1 MGSGMGLTE
10 MLVQRAEIEQAEAD
24 AIELGAETSFSRLT
38 FEEKLDR
45 LAEVAVKVGLGL
57 RDGQEMLMSAPID
70 ALPLVRRI
78 TEHAYRAGA
87 RLVTTFYGDD
97 PSIVARY
104 EHAPDASFDY
114 APVWLQDAIAT
125 AFRSGA
131 ARLAIAGANPAL
143 LAGQDPAKVS
153 RANVA
158 MSKASK
164 PAMELITRHEINWT
178 IVACATPE
186 WAKLV
191 FPGEPVDAA
200 VAKLWEAIFKASR
213 IDGDDP
219 VAQWKEH
226 GARLKARVDVLNE
239 KRYHALRFRSA
250 DGGTDLTVGLA
261 DDHLWAG
268 GGTTAGNG
276 VYCQPNIPTEECF
289 TTPHKDRVD
298 GVCRASKPLSHQ
310 GTLIENISVRF
321 EGGKIVEAHA
331 TAGEDVLNRL
341 ISTDEGA
348 RRLGEVALVP
358 HSSPI
363 AQSGVLFWNT
373 LFDENAASHIA
384 LGQAYSTCLKGGEK
398 MSEEEL
404 ATLGAN
410 SSLIHVDWMI
420 GSGAMDVD
428 GVRADGTSE
437 PLMRAGEWV

>member
-1 MGSGMGLTE
+1 MATATA
-10 MLVQRAEIEQAEAD
+10 VQD
-24 AIELGAETSFSRLT
+24 TTSAFSKLT
-38 FEEKLDR
+38 FDEKLDR
-45 LAEVAVKVGLGL
+45 LAEVAVKIGLGL
-57 RDGQEMLMSAPID
+57 REGQEMLLTAPME

-78 TEHAYRAGA
+78 TEHAYKAGA
-87 RLVTTFYGDD
+87 LLVTTFYGDD
-97 PSIVARY
+97 PSVLARY
-104 EHAPDASFDY
+104 KYAGDTSFDY
-114 APVWLQDAIAT
+114 APEWLQSAIAT
-125 AFRSGA
+125 AFRGGA
-131 ARLAIAGANPAL
+131 ARMAIAGANPAL
-143 LAGQDPAKVS
+143 LAGQDPAKVA

-158 MSKASK
+158 ASKASK

-191 FPGEPVDAA
+191 FPNESPEAA
-200 VAKLWEAIFKASR
+200 TSKLWEAIFKASR

-226 GARLKARVDVLNE
+226 GARLKQRVDLLNA
-239 KRYHALRFRSA
+239 KRFHSLHFKSQ
-250 DGGTDLTVGLA
+250 DGSTDLTVGLA
-261 DDHLWAG
+261 DQHLWAG

-289 TTPHKDRVD
+289 TTPHKDRVN
-298 GVCRASKPLSHQ
+298 GVVRASKPLSHQ
-310 GTLIENISVRF
+310 GSLIENISVRF

-341 ISTDEGA
+341 IATDEGA

-363 AQSGVLFWNT
+363 SESGILFWNT

-384 LGQAYSTCLKGGEK
+384 LGQAYSTCLIGGGK
-398 MSEEEL
+398 MGDEEL
-404 ATLGAN
+404 AKLGAN

-420 GSGAMDVD
+420 GSAAIDVD
-428 GVRADGTSE
+428 GVSADGSRE
-437 PLMRAGEWV
+437 PLMRQGEWV

>member
-1 MGSGMGLTE
+1 MSVMEAVVKTKF
-10 MLVQRAEIEQAEAD
+10 AE
-24 AIELGAETSFSRLT
+24 LT
-38 FEEKLDR
+38 FDEKLDR

-57 RDGQEMLMSAPID
+57 KSGQELIMSAPIE

-78 TEHAYRAGA
+78 TEHAYKAGA
-87 RLVTTFYGDD
+87 LLVTTFYSDD
-97 PSIVARY
+97 PSVLARY
-104 EHAPDASFDY
+104 EYGADASFDY
-114 APVWLQDAIAT
+114 APKWLHDGIAEG
-125 AFRSGA
+125 FRSGA

-143 LAGQDPAKVS
+143 LAKQDPAKVA

-158 MSKASK
+158 ASKAGK

-191 FPGEPVDAA
+191 FPGELEHIA
-200 VAKLWEAIFKASR
+200 VAKLWEAIFVSSR
-213 IDGDDP
+213 IAVDDP
-219 VAQWKEH
+219 VAEWKEH
-226 GARLKARVDVLNE
+226 GARLKKRMDMLNA
-239 KRYHALRFRSA
+239 KRFSALHFK
-250 DGGTDLTVGLA
+250 GPGTDLRVGLA

-298 GVCRASKPLSHQ
+298 GTVRASKPLSHQ
-310 GTLIENISVRF
+310 GTLIENIAVRF
-321 EGGKIVEAHA
+321 EGGKIVEATA

-341 ISTDEGA
+341 ISTDDGA

-384 LGQAYSTCLKGGEK
+384 LGQAYSTCLIGGEK
-398 MSEEEL
+398 MDGEEL
-404 ATLGAN
+404 AALGAN
-410 SSLIHVDWMI
+410 ASLIHVDWMI
-420 GSGAMDVD
+420 GSGEMDVD
-428 GVRADGTSE
+428 GVAADGSSE
-437 PLMRAGEWV
+437 PLMRKGEWV